1 MNGFE
6 LPTNIKQVGS
16 IGEGLRIYIEDYVI
30 TYLQQYAEAG
40 GYDERIALLL
50 GRYMVIDNQNILF
63 ISGTVQGKNA
73 KKENGILTFSE
84 DSRQYRDDQIKKHFA
99 GLDPVGWVYSQPSYG
114 INLNTSAEK
123 YHAQIFN
130 EENRVFFVMDPIEKV
145 NAFFVWD
152 DEEKVLKETRGYF
165 IFYDKN
171 HAMHEY
177 MLNNK
182 INNSKI
188 KDNLAKENEA
198 KISEAEKG
206 EDEKKP
212 EDNTSQAAYMRLR
225 EKLKNSGTR
234 GRYPYQQRRTVNML
248 ATLSAVLFLIC
259 FIMGAGLL
267 QNDERISTMENQL
280 TQLNTAYR
288 DLLVQVKDGGTQ
300 SVFAATEPKQAEV
313 ITVDGT
319 ELLNQST
326 PQPTVTP
333 SQVPTPTPSSAP
345 EPTPEPQEDMEAVT
359 TSSQQSSAPSIY
371 TVVEGDTLEGI
382 SRRFYGNRSMIQK
395 IMDLNGMEDPDMLI
409 SGRKIKLP

>member
-1 MNGFE
+1 MSGFE

-99 GLDPVGWVYSQPSYG
+99 GLEPVGWVYSQPSYG
-114 INLNTSAEK
+114 INLNASAEK

-130 EENRVFFVMDPIEKV
+130 EANRILFVMDPIEKV
-145 NAFFVWD
+145 NVFFVWD
-152 DEEKVLKETRGYF
+152 DEEKALKETRGYF

-188 KDNLAKENEA
+188 KDNLAKENEEQ
-198 KISEAEKG
+198 IAEPEKVEG
-206 EDEKKP
+206 EKKP
-212 EDNTSQAAYMRLR
+212 EDNSQAAYMRLR

-234 GRYPYQQRRTVNML
+234 GRYPYHQRRTVNML

-259 FIMGAGLL
+259 FIMGAGLI
-267 QNDERISTMENQL
+267 QNDDRISTMENQL

-288 DLLVQVKDGGTQ
+288 DLLVQVREDGTQ
-300 SVFAATEPKQAEV
+300 SVFAATEPRPAEV
-313 ITVDGT
+313 ITVDGN
-319 ELLNQST
+319 ELLSQST

-333 SQVPTPTPSSAP
+333 AQFPTSTPAPTP
-345 EPTPEPQEDMEAVT
+345 EPTPVPDDEAQAVT
-359 TSSQQSSAPSIY
+359 TSAQRPAAPPVY

-395 IMDLNGMEDPDMLI
+395 IMELNGMEDPDMLI
-409 SGRKIKLP
+409 SGKKIKLP